1 MNIEQTIKGMTKA
14 QRDYVGVFGN
24 QWAPRKTVPF
34 LGTCQLCVWGSG
46 YHDMEC
52 RVRLDSLRVSEFNSG
67 SWPHS
72 SGE

>member
-1 MNIEQTIKGMTKA
+1 MNIEKTIKGMTKA

-24 QWAPRKTVPF
+24 QWAPRKTTPF
-34 LGTCQLCVWGSG
+34 AGTCERCVWGKGLHSKQCG
-46 YHDMEC
+46 WLHP
-52 RVRLDSLRVSEFNSG
+52 G